1 MSCRFQNKVVL
12 LTGSTGIAAATADL
26 VAREGAKIFIASRT
40 AEHAHSLAEKIRAAQ
55 TECDF
60 LAADLT
66 APESAAQTI
75 ERCVTRFGRID
86 ALFNV
91 AGISGRKFGDGP
103 VHECTET
110 GWNVTMDT
118 NAKSVFLMC
127 RAAVIQMLRQHP
139 GESGLRGS
147 ILNMASVLGHSPS
160 PKFFETHAYAA
171 SKGAI
176 IALSKAMAASYA
188 PQKIRVN
195 AIAPALVRT
204 PMSARA
210 QQNSG
215 VLHFLKTKQP
225 LVEGLIEAEAVARA
239 AAFLLSDDAS
249 AVTGDL
255 FNVDAGWCVSEG
267 QHGNDE

>member
-1 MSCRFQNKVVL
+1 MSKKIQNQVL
-12 LTGSTGIAAATADL
+12 LITGSTGIAAATAEL
-26 VAREGAKIFIASRT
+26 ASCEGAKIFITSRT
-40 AEHAHSLAEKIRAAQ
+40 AEHGRALIEKIHATNA
-55 TECDF
+55 ECDF
-60 LAADLT
+60 FAADLT
-66 APESAAQTI
+66 VPDAVATAVEHCRA
-75 ERCVTRFGRID
+75 RFGRID

-103 VHECTET
+103 VHECTEA
-110 GWNVTMDT
+110 GWDITMNT
-118 NAKSVFLMC
+118 NAKTVFFMC
-127 RAAVIQMLRQHP
+127 RAVIAQMLRQPP
-139 GESGLRGS
+139 GENGLRGS

-195 AIAPALVRT
+195 VIAPALVRT

-210 QQNSG
+210 QQNPD
-215 VLHFLKTKQP
+215 VLHFMKTKQP
-225 LVEGLIEAEAVARA
+225 LVEDLIDADAVARA

-249 AVTGDL
+249 AITGDVV
-255 FNVDAGWCVSEG
+255 NVDAGWCVSEG
-267 QHGNDE
+267 QHGMGE